1 MTTYFKHIAQITA
14 RADYDKIL
22 RKALATPGQEP
33 FHYFDAFPFDKKEAP
48 LVLVGDVGKPLI
60 ADLKK
65 LVPKAQYGMGVCTVT
80 AKDEIIFERETG
92 KLQPKLVSATVKLSG
107 IKSTVKFNGEDDE
120 EEGERAET
128 ENDEG
133 QPEEPQVKATG
144 KVPPAPPLPP
154 SNKPSGD
161 KPTTLSP
168 QAKEFQDKLKVLRPA
183 FDNALKKARELKKT
197 AWEEDLDSNFTQM
210 VQEAKAGKFDVALQ
224 TLARLARMTKGEEA
238 SRAEVKHQANKEDT
252 VYAEMHK
259 TTVRDN
265 ASPED
270 MKQARKANKA
280 GGYGVTEDGNVAY
293 ALPLKP
299 GEWKSGVVD
308 RIDGIFKILSAD
320 KVDFNALHQ
329 TYNNLPPLL
338 QRARQHA
345 EEGNDK
351 QHQDRADAIDRLSD
365 HLTALDDEVGK
376 INALDPAFPIPRIE
390 SVLKDCGKLKDLIET
405 LEHPNK
411 PSPDV
416 NEIEAFKKKSG
427 ERSRLHKAT
436 LDKEAE
442 ECNKLEQEL
451 REQAIALKEDAP
463 RLPQDEINTRRQE
476 LEEMK
481 TTLDL
486 RRKDLL
492 HATRFGQEIEKK
504 AEARFI
510 NGVANPQQLAMLLK
524 LADDIKGMIDRTFY
538 QQAVDAIQKMLAELV
553 FQDFAQ
559 DNSVEQQITI
569 DLESIQNDLL
579 RHAQRKAASPMK
591 AARMA
596 KRLHGEAIKVGALMD

>member
-48 LVLVGDVGKPLI
+48 LVLVGDVAKPLI

-120 EEGERAET
+120 EEGERAEA

-144 KVPPAPPLPP
+144 KVPPPPPLPP
-154 SNKPSGD
+154 STKPSGD

-197 AWEEDLDSNFTQM
+197 AWEEDLDANFAQM

-238 SRAEVKHQANKEDT
+238 SRAEVKHQANKENAD
-252 VYAEMHK
+252 YAEFHK
-259 TTVRDN
+259 TTAQDHL
-265 ASPED
+265 SPQD
-270 MKQARKANKA
+270 MKQVRKDHKT

-299 GEWKSGVVD
+299 GEWKSGVLD
-308 RIDGIFKILSAD
+308 KLDGIHKILI
-320 KVDFNALHQ
+320 KEPVNFNALYEVHNAA
-329 TYNNLPPLL
+329 TALIK
-338 QRARQHA
+338 RAWQHA
-345 EEGNDK
+345 DEGDDQ
-351 QHQDRADAIDRLSD
+351 QHRDRRMAIDRLID
-365 HLTALDDEVGK
+365 HLSDLEMEVSK
-376 INALDPAFPIPRIE
+376 VNYLDPAHALPRMADI
-390 SVLKDCGKLKDLIET
+390 LKDHGKLVDLIKA
-405 LEHPNK
+405 LEEPRK
-411 PSPDV
+411 ARPSAE
-416 NEIEAFKKKSG
+416 EIQAFEKG
-427 ERSRLHKAT
+427 AT
-436 LDKEAE
+436 QRIRQRNAQLDKEHE
-442 ECNKLEQEL
+442 ECEQL
-451 REQAIALKEDAP
+451 QQQLIEQAHALKEEAP
-463 RLPQDEINTRRQE
+463 RLPKDDVDTRRKE
-476 LEEMK
+476 LEDLKSIIE
-481 TTLDL
+481 L
-486 RRKDLL
+486 RRKNLKQAS
-492 HATRFGQEIEKK
+492 ATREDSQ
-504 AEARFI
+504 AVARFKQ
-510 NGVANPQQLAMLLK
+510 GVDHPEHLAILVK
-524 LADDIKGMIDRTFY
+524 TVDQVKTMIDGELF
-538 QQAVDAIQKMLAELV
+538 QQAVDAIQAALADLS
-553 FQDFAQ
+553 FQGFAQ
-559 DNSVEQQITI
+559 EAPEEQKISDELNSLLS
-569 DLESIQNDLL
+569 DLSQ
-579 RHAQRKAASPMK
+579 HAMLKAASPLK

-596 KRLHGEAIKVGALMD
+596 KRLHAEATKVGELMN